1 AKVTDNKILLEN
13 DPSYMRN
20 LNALNRVDRGRLR
33 DGNWKIRA
41 AAGIMFQRS
50 WFEIGEAPPPNIVAR
65 IRYWDRAATE
75 PHESNPD
82 PDWTVGLELLKDGYG
97 VFYIN
102 HVERFRARPLKVKTR
117 IKAIA
122 EMDGIKTRIGIE
134 EDPGSAGK
142 SEVD

>member
-1 AKVTDNKILLEN
+1 
-13 DPSYMRN
+13 
-20 LNALNRVDRGRLR
+20 
-33 DGNWKIRA
+33 
-41 AAGIMFQRS
+41 
-50 WFEIGEAPPPNIVAR
+50 
-65 IRYWDRAATE
+65 
-75 PHESNPD
+75 
-82 PDWTVGLELLKDGYG
+82 

-142 SEVD
+142 SEVDDLLRFLSGKIVHTYKATKDKVTRAKPVSAQCEAGNVKLVKGHWNNAFLDEIEAFPTDGVHDDQVDALSGAYNALTGARSILDAMTKM